1 MLDINMPRILT
12 CYIQLVN
19 KKFVSLIGRFPRK
32 VVLCKLTVARI
43 WDITTRTGPRVS
55 LFWARAMVRATSPHH
70 GPNEGSVYGA
80 GLLPLRHA
88 YRRTC
93 VRVRVA
99 IWE

>member
-1 MLDINMPRILT
+1 MPNFDVL
-12 CYIQLVN
+12 YIQLGS
-19 KKFVSLIGRFPRK
+19 KKFVNLINRFPRK
-32 VVLCKLTVARI
+32 VVLCRPTIARI
-43 WDITTRTGPRVS
+43 WDTTTRTGPRVS

-88 YRRTC
+88 HRRTC
-93 VRVRVA
+93 VRVRVV